1 MKKNY
6 VTPSLETIKI
16 NNKDAILQATSNE
29 TTEGGIT
36 EEEGDGGDLANK
48 NRNQWGNIW
57 DSQW

>member
-6 VTPSLETIKI
+6 VTPSLETIEI

-29 TTEGGIT
+29 TTEGGTT

>member
-6 VTPSLETIKI
+6 VTPSLETIEI

>member
-6 VTPSLETIKI
+6 ITPSLETIEI

-29 TTEGGIT
+29 TTEGGTT
-36 EEEGDGGDLANK
+36 EDEGDGGDLANK

>member
-6 VTPSLETIKI
+6 VTPSLETIEI

-29 TTEGGIT
+29 TTEGGTT
-36 EEEGDGGDLANK
+36 EDEGDGGDLANK

>member
-6 VTPSLETIKI
+6 VTPSLETIEI

-29 TTEGGIT
+29 TTEGGTT

-48 NRNQWGNIW
+48 NRKQWGNIW

>member
-29 TTEGGIT
+29 TTEGGTT